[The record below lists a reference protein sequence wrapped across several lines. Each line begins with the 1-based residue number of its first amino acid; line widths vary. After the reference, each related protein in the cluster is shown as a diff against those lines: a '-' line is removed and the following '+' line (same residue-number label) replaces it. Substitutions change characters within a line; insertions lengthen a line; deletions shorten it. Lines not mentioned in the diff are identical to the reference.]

1 MYSIIRPAAALMVL
15 FTLLTGVA
23 YPLAM
28 TGVIQLLF
36 PAQANGSLIR
46 KDNVVIGSALIGQNF
61 ASEGYFQPRPSAAG
75 QNGYDAAASSGSNLG
90 PLSVKLSERMAVS
103 LTALKA
109 DNPASVPADAVTA
122 SGSGLDPHIS
132 MSYAARQVARIAR
145 ARNVDFAKIQRVLE
159 SNVEYPFGNLIGELR
174 VNVLLLNLAL
184 DAQTGKNSG

>member
-90 PLSVKLSERMAVS
+90 PLSVKLSERMAAS